1 MTIHKP
7 GEYMDFVAYCNKRK
21 LCSKEYRNAKIELY
35 NGEINLKEYF
45 KKLRSI
51 QEVAL
56 ELEIEYFDIL
66 HMRL

>member
-7 GEYMDFVAYCNKRK
+7 AEYLDFVAYCNKRK
-21 LCSKEYRNAKIELY
+21 LYSKDYRNAKIELY
-35 NGEINLKEYF
+35 KGEINLKAYF
-45 KKLRSI
+45 QKLKDI
-51 QEVAL
+51 QKAAL